1 MPQDNTE
8 QADYWN
14 DRAGNTWAELQDRL
28 DELLKPL
35 SEAGLHAAN
44 VQDGQR
50 VLDVGCGCGDTSI
63 ALAAHGGIVQGVDI
77 SEPMLTQARRRS
89 SEVEFILADAAN
101 FAPDQPYDLIFS
113 RFGVMFFS
121 DPTDALRNLRSLL
134 NADGRLVFVCWQ
146 PPAENPWMSV
156 TGRAI
161 APYLPEAKTPLDPR
175 APGPFAFA
183 DADYVRT
190 ILSNS
195 GFHNIQFNA
204 FTASLRV
211 GEDADQALALQTRV
225 GPAARVMAELDGE
238 VREQALA
245 AARSALAAHQDHNGI
260 HLDAAVW
267 IVSATAS

>member
-1 MPQDNTE
+1 
-8 QADYWN
+8 
-14 DRAGNTWAELQDRL
+14 
-28 DELLKPL
+28 
-35 SEAGLHAAN
+35 
-44 VQDGQR
+44 
-50 VLDVGCGCGDTSI
+50 
-63 ALAAHGGIVQGVDI
+63 
-77 SEPMLTQARRRS
+77 
-89 SEVEFILADAAN
+89 
-101 FAPDQPYDLIFS
+101 
-113 RFGVMFFS
+113 MFFS
-121 DPTDALRNLRSLL
+121 DPTDAFRNLRSLL

-146 PPAENPWMSV
+146 PPSENPWMSV